1 MYNKPLAPILSFTDL
16 PHSYTQIRGFSL
28 VSKLHNSILGIAENT
43 DLIAGVY
50 EGGLKVWECG
60 IDLMEYLKENVSIE
74 GKRVLELGCG
84 HGIPGIH
91 CANEGAIEVVFQDYN
106 EEVLRSVTM
115 PNFRRNCGDRNSRFY
130 SGAWGDYSEL
140 GGFDV
145 ILTADTI
152 YSVDSYESL
161 LEAIRTT
168 LNSTGEC
175 YVACK
180 AFYFGVGGGT
190 EFFTTAAQAK
200 GFAVECVKEIF
211 EIASVRHILKL
222 THLS

>member
-1 MYNKPLAPILSFTDL
+1 M
-16 PHSYTQIRGFSL
+16 
-28 VSKLHNSILGIAENT
+28 
-43 DLIAGVY
+43 
-50 EGGLKVWECG
+50 WECG
-60 IDLMEYLKENVSIE
+60 IDLMDYLIENVSIE
-74 GKRVLELGCG
+74 GNRVLELGCG
-84 HGIPGIH
+84 HGIPGIY
-91 CANEGAIEVVFQDYN
+91 CAKESATEVVFQDYN
-106 EEVLRSVTM
+106 EEVLRNVTM
-115 PNFRRNCGDRNSRFY
+115 PNFKRNCADKNSKFY
-130 SGAWGDYSEL
+130 SGGWADYSEL
-140 GGFDV
+140 GGGFDL

-152 YSVDSYESL
+152 YSVASYDSL

-190 EFFTTAAQAK
+190 EFFTSAAQAK
-200 GFAVECVKEIF
+200 GFAVECVKEIL